1 MTMTET
7 QVLEIFGTGLANEVE
22 LIVCTQDKNQNYL
35 DVDAVETAKNE
46 VASVFTRMFGGAT
59 IQEAS
64 GTWLNNGQL
73 EAEKNFLI
81 SASISD
87 EDFTTINLET
97 VKSLAIDL
105 KDFLNQD
112 CISLKV
118 NSKRYFI

>member
-1 MTMTET
+1 MTET
-7 QVLEIFGTGLANEVE
+7 QVLEIFGAGLANEVE
-22 LIVCTQDKNQNYL
+22 MIVCTQDKNQNYL
-35 DVDAVETAKNE
+35 NIDAVETAKNE

-73 EAEKNFLI
+73 EAEKNYLI

-118 NSKRYFI
+118 NSQRYFI